1 MKGKHDSHYQ
11 VDEAIN
17 QDKNLYVTNQNAAR
31 NAMIQIGQTYSS
43 EVDWIL
49 PWDGNCFLH
58 PSAYQELYQV
68 LQSMPP
74 THKYAFTS
82 MNRAAQNEEVLEKVY
97 VPHTIEEPQVI
108 FHKTAQARYHPKLR
122 YGRRNKVELLQRL
135 KVTGPWD
142 KWSPYMKWEERN
154 LGPFFEN
161 IPDLQDMELY
171 GPVWFCHSIVF
182 WSTSPR
188 GKRQDS

>member
-1 MKGKHDSHYQ
+1 
-11 VDEAIN
+11 
-17 QDKNLYVTNQNAAR
+17 
-31 NAMIQIGQTYSS
+31 
-43 EVDWIL
+43 
-49 PWDGNCFLH
+49 
-58 PSAYQELYQV
+58 
-68 LQSMPP
+68 MPP

-82 MNRAAQNEEVLEKVY
+82 MNRAAQNAEVLEKVY

-142 KWSPYMKWEERN
+142 KWSPYMKWEEQN
-154 LGPFFEN
+154 LGPFFEK

-171 GPVWFCHSIVF
+171 GPVRKAGFVTRLSSGQSHLEVKGMIHE
-182 WSTSPR
+182 R
-188 GKRQDS
+188 GKSRMSSMSKLLGQLDVLVAETLYGYRSGQLIFYHESSLRRDRRLYLQGDTKMLQIVSELKA